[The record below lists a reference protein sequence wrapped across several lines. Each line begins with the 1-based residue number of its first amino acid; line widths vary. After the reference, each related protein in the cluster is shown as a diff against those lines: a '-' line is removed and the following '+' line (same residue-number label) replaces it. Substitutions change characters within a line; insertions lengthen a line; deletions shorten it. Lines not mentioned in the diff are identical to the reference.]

1 MTDAFKKRWA
11 LPGLSKPLRLP
22 FGRGGGNAGGP
33 PPQDEAAPPTPTAA
47 SLAEAGWIPP
57 LDLLRERRQ
66 ELGLEP
72 LSGLLVQRPAL
83 LRRGLVIGGVILAT
97 SLGLCGL
104 LLIWHQLLKARM
116 GQLEGYEADVEQLTK
131 TLVGHR
137 AALKKV
143 KDSNE
148 QLVKRLSDVRS
159 SSALMA
165 DLQLRVPEGVQI
177 TAVQMVG
184 TDSLRLEGVARD
196 PVAFGRVNAMELV
209 LRQSPLFAAKGVT
222 LGKAERVPPRQLT
235 VQVKGPVPAG
245 GQPPKVE
252 LPSAVRFEMTA
263 ALTPLAATR
272 LLAVME
278 GLQAEGMTRRL
289 ELLQREGLL
298 K

>member
-1 MTDAFKKRWA
+1 MTDAWKKKLA
-11 LPGLSKPLRLP
+11 LPRLDRPLRLP
-22 FGRGGGNAGGP
+22 FGRGGGRTGGP
-33 PPQDEAAPPTPTAA
+33 PPQEEAAQPPPTAA
-47 SLAEAGWIPP
+47 SLAKAGWAPP

-66 ELGLEP
+66 ELDLEP
-72 LSGLLVQRPAL
+72 ISGLLVQRPAL
-83 LRRGLVIGGVILAT
+83 LRRGLVIGGLILGA
-97 SLGLCGL
+97 SLGLCGF

-116 GQLEGYEADVEQLTK
+116 GQLVRYEADVEQLTK

-143 KDSNE
+143 KDSNDL
-148 QLVKRLSDVRS
+148 LVKRLSDVRS
-159 SSALMA
+159 SSALLA

-184 TDSLRLEGVARD
+184 TDQLRLEGVARD

-222 LGKAERVPPRQLT
+222 LGKVERVPAQQLN
-235 VQVKGPVPAG
+235 VPVSGPVQAG
-245 GQPPKVE
+245 GQPPKLE

-263 ALTPLAATR
+263 ALTPLAASR
-272 LLAVME
+272 LVAVME

-289 ELLQREGLL
+289 ALLQREGLL